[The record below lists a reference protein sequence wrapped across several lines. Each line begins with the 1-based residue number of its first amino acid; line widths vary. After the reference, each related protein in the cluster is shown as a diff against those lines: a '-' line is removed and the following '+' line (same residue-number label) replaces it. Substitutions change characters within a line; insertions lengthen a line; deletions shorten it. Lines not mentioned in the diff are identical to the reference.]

1 MKCTAKSKRSGQQCQ
16 KDAMQGRNVCS
27 MHGGKSLRGVAASN
41 FRHGRYSKALP
52 EKLAAAYHRSMND
65 PALLNL
71 RSELALIDARLYELA
86 ERFKAEEGPMSA
98 GEIRDTWVQI
108 IPTIE
113 ARRRLVETINCID
126 SESHLPADRALAIIG
141 VVATRLRDIVLQMVE
156 RPVADAILTAVSKSL
171 SEFVG
176 DTNRRPVLIE

>member
-52 EKLAAAYHRSMND
+52 ERLAATYDASMND
-65 PALLNL
+65 PRLCDMRSEAALLDSRL
-71 RSELALIDARLYELA
+71 FELAARFSGDEPMTEA
-86 ERFKAEEGPMSA
+86 ETREAWA
-98 GEIRDTWVQI
+98 QI
-108 IPTIE
+108 IITIE
-113 ARRRLVETINCID
+113 ARRRLVETINRID
-126 SESHLPADRALAIIG
+126 SENHLPADRALAIIG

-156 RPVADAILTAVSKSL
+156 RPVADAILAAVSTSL

-176 DTNRRPVLIE
+176 DTNRQPVLIE